1 MRLQKV
7 CDYGNNRTLIY
18 RGKCIVTNIVCDY
31 RNNLEQTMHSSVAG
45 SHPNSDKKNH
55 LDVAVQIQN
64 LVAPLGLRKCTAQQI
79 NERSSSC
86 GRIKRD

>member
-31 RNNLEQTMHSSVAG
+31 VSNGVHSDPVYGFSIA
-45 SHPNSDKKNH
+45 HTCTEISD
-55 LDVAVQIQN
+55 
-64 LVAPLGLRKCTAQQI
+64 T
-79 NERSSSC
+79 
-86 GRIKRD
+86 